1 LRREYPASPIAGV
14 AATVFSCGNV
24 LLVRR
29 GNEPSYG
36 KWGLPGGVVELG
48 ETVEEALTREV
59 KEETGLSVRPI
70 RLVTVLDS
78 IVRDDEGKIRFHY
91 VLSEFLCEDLGG
103 KLEASTDVSDARWF
117 PLGSLDSI
125 DMNLGARRLIE
136 RITEEEN
143 LSFHNSDQPSP

>member
-1 LRREYPASPIAGV
+1 LRREYPESPIAGV
-14 AATVFSCGNV
+14 AATVFSGGNV

-36 KWGLPGGVVELG
+36 LWGLPGGVVELG

-59 KEETGLSVRPI
+59 REETGLSVRPV

-91 VLSEFLCEDLGG
+91 VLLEFLCKDLGG
-103 KLEASTDVSDARWF
+103 ELEASTDVSDARWF
-117 PLGSLDSI
+117 PLGSFDSL
-125 DMNLGARRLIE
+125 DMNRGARRLIE
-136 RITEEEN
+136 RIAREEN
-143 LSFHNSDQPSP
+143 IASPAPE

>member
-1 LRREYPASPIAGV
+1 MRREYPDSPIAGV
-14 AATVFSCGNV
+14 AATVFSGENV

-36 KWGLPGGVVELG
+36 LWGLPGGVVELG

-78 IVRDDEGKIRFHY
+78 IVRDDEENIRFHY
-91 VLSEFLCEDLGG
+91 VLLEFLCEDLGG
-103 KLEASTDVSDARWF
+103 ELEASTDVSDARWF

-125 DMNLGARRLIE
+125 DMNRGARKLIE
-136 RITEEEN
+136 RIAKEEN
-143 LSFHNSDQPSP
+143 IAFPESG